1 MRLIYMAPLKRS
13 LILFTKSL
21 KMEKQLIKIVAKS
34 LDENPKMV
42 TDIIRFYEKFIATT
56 IKSGNLENV
65 RVPLF
70 GIFRVNMKKM
80 YYHSQIRPEPKTIVA
95 KPPKTT

>member
-1 MRLIYMAPLKRS
+1 
-13 LILFTKSL
+13 
-21 KMEKQLIKIVAKS
+21 MEKRLIKIVAKS
-34 LDENPKMV
+34 LNENPKEV
-42 TDIIRFYEKFIATT
+42 AAIVSFYEKFIATT

-80 YYHSQIRPEPKTIVA
+80 YYNSQVRPAPKVIIA
-95 KPPKTT
+95 KPQKPTK